1 MRPRQAGMSRGR
13 LNNVPPPIGTRSS
26 PPGQARCAVTR
37 LTPPPR
43 ASPGCGG
50 EGGCQVGRLV
60 EVRNR
65 NLPPSRHLARC
76 GGQSHGCL
84 GSRGRG
90 GSSVLRAFRF
100 RQWLIPGLP
109 AVSARLTGSAHGDS
123 MARGSR
129 FLVLPHITELCYGP
143 SDILHKT
150 IATLREPQSQPPC
163 GGETKKNG
171 DGETSKQPAVLEPNR
186 DELHTT
192 SRWVFRFQL
201 SADAPTWLDG
211 LATQDVGGS
220 CGTPQSETDEGKY
233 RGHGRGFAQKS

>member
-1 MRPRQAGMSRGR
+1 MDKTLSTSPIGMRPRQAGMSRGR

-50 EGGCQVGRLV
+50 EGGYQVGRLV
-60 EVRNR
+60 EVRNS

-129 FLVLPHITELCYGP
+129 FLVLLHITELCYG
-143 SDILHKT
+143 
-150 IATLREPQSQPPC
+150 LRIFFTKPLPPC
-163 GGETKKNG
+163 GSRNHSPLVEGKQKKKRRRG
-171 DGETSKQPAVLEPNR
+171 DIQ
-186 DELHTT
+186 TT
-192 SRWVFRFQL
+192 SSTGAESR
-201 SADAPTWLDG
+201 
-211 LATQDVGGS
+211 
-220 CGTPQSETDEGKY
+220 
-233 RGHGRGFAQKS
+233 